1 MSDAA
6 WSQKGGTLS
15 DKSARKEFGL
25 TQEEIERAIRA
36 GKLQYRMQSV
46 YGNPFLRLLRKEVE
60 ALVGKKHGN
69 GFLQDRKTKTE
80 LSQIERELR
89 SLKKQV
95 VSLEHRR
102 GELLRALEKEPKK
115 KTTPRRKTTRKTK
128 GTGRS
133 GRRK

>member
-36 GKLQYRMQSV
+36 GKLQYRMQSI

-60 ALVGKKHGN
+60 TLVGKKHGDT
-69 GFLQDRKTKTE
+69 FLQERKAKKE
-80 LSQIERELR
+80 LSQIDTEMR
-89 SLKKQV
+89 SLKKRMMA
-95 VSLEHRR
+95 LEHSRE
-102 GELLRALEKEPKK
+102 ELLLVLKKEAE
-115 KTTPRRKTTRKTK
+115 KTTPRSKTTRKTK
-128 GTGRS
+128 RS
-133 GRRK
+133 